1 MLILTFAMVFILV
14 VSIFAAVNL
23 LYEEHSKPEF
33 FVGVEMAYSNA
44 TFADVKDLV
53 DKVKDYTNLVV
64 IGSPEISKNQTL
76 LNMTCDYIVDAGLNF
91 VVLFTDTQMYSVDNS
106 PKDWIPRAT
115 QKYGER
121 FLAVYRYDEPGGGVL
136 DHAHDSLIDETV
148 VGRSA
153 NYSYASKLY
162 VEYLYAHLSYYL
174 VPSPSVLTADYGLF
188 WFDYKSGYGTVLAEL
203 GSNHSREINVALCR
217 GAGLARNRDWGTIIT
232 WKYNKTPYVESP
244 DELYQD
250 LVLSFRAGAKY
261 AVVFDYPKVGRY
273 GILNQTHLDKLS
285 DFGVMCRAIREI
297 TALTAQKWLMFFP
310 LIMGLASE
318 ARMTM
323 FGCGMRTICLSWLR
337 MTRKSLC
344 HSMVLALTSCMMTQ
358 KLSVLLQLG
367 MANCSS
373 GMKRFHN

>member
-285 DFGVMCRAIREI
+285 DFWSYVQSNPGDYGVDSAEVAYVLPADYGFGFRSADDHV
-297 TALTAQKWLMFFP
+297 WLWNADN
-310 LIMGLASE
+310 LSQLASDDAKKLVSQYGSRFDIVYDDSE
-318 ARMTM
+318 TFGAVAARYGKL
-323 FGCGMRTICLSWLR
+323 FFWNETIP
-337 MTRKSLC
+337 
-344 HSMVLALTSCMMTQ
+344 
-358 KLSVLLQLG
+358 
-367 MANCSS
+367 
-373 GMKRFHN
+373 